1 MMHVTRNTIINW
13 EADKSKPDYNLIPEL
28 CTLLNIQIH
37 ELFHMQAQTALSD
50 AEANLKVTQDY
61 YEAGLVALSDVLEAQ
76 TMLKKSRDELTD
88 SRVEY
93 RINLVTYR
101 QLAKD

>member
-1 MMHVTRNTIINW
+1 MKKRIESLDALRGFDM
-13 EADKSKPDYNLIPEL
+13 L
-28 CTLLNIQIH
+28 C
-37 ELFHMQAQTALSD
+37 
-50 AEANLKVTQDY
+50 
-61 YEAGLVALSDVLEAQ
+61 LVALSDLLEAQ